1 MSTARSRSV
10 TIPTGRPPWSTSTTE
25 PTLWSLM
32 SAATAYAGMSGGAVT
47 TEVVMI
53 SSIRTADTYIPD
65 RGRLRATTGHHV
77 RIGAVAE
84 LTPSQER
91 TRDRFEMLIG
101 VMAPG
106 LSLVLAAGDRISRI
120 VQPE

>member
-1 MSTARSRSV
+1 MAN
-10 TIPTGRPPWSTSTTE
+10 
-25 PTLWSLM
+25 
-32 SAATAYAGMSGGAVT
+32 
-47 TEVVMI
+47 
-53 SSIRTADTYIPD
+53 
-65 RGRLRATTGHHV
+65 
-77 RIGAVAE
+77 

-120 VQPE
+120 VQPEDFDYYPVRPLGEWEPRPADISSQPRE

>member
-1 MSTARSRSV
+1 
-10 TIPTGRPPWSTSTTE
+10 
-25 PTLWSLM
+25 
-32 SAATAYAGMSGGAVT
+32 
-47 TEVVMI
+47 
-53 SSIRTADTYIPD
+53 
-65 RGRLRATTGHHV
+65 
-77 RIGAVAE
+77 VAN

-120 VQPE
+120 VQPEDFDYYPVRPLGEWEPRPADISSQPPE